1 MSASKRALNVI
12 RLTHHY
18 PCDSKDLY
26 YLASV
31 FFDRTRVTLETF
43 SLSSF
48 VSLGSALPTVGT
60 PLCPY
65 GVPYR
70 RVFHPLL
77 GYL

>member
-31 FFDRTRVTLETF
+31 FFDRTRVTLATF
-43 SLSSF
+43 SLSGF
-48 VSLGSALPTVGT
+48 VSLGSVLPPREI
-60 PLCPY
+60 PL
-65 GVPYR
+65 
-70 RVFHPLL
+70 
-77 GYL
+77 